1 MNGDP
6 RGKTDLPTAIAHYE
20 AGRLAEARTLCGKI
34 LNIHPAH
41 APTRHLLGVI
51 CLQTDRIDEA
61 VSQLSQAADLAPGNP
76 QIIVA
81 CGGAF
86 QAAGRLK
93 TAEQHYRQ
101 ALAINPELPD
111 AHNNLGTVLLDLNRP
126 KEAMAPLENALDLN
140 PDYVDAL
147 YNLGNAHGACGN
159 PERAIEQYRRALSLV
174 PEFADA
180 HTNLGLALLETEEP
194 EDAVQ
199 HLRRAVDLLPGATG
213 PLKNLATALGDI
225 GELDEAENI
234 CLNVLNDR
242 SDDVDALNQLGEI
255 HRLMR
260 RFEDAEQIY
269 RRVLA
274 IDKDN
279 LQAGLGAAYSKK
291 GQGDLNGAMAAHHQ
305 ILASGAN
312 LAVCHAMLGE
322 ILVELDRVAE
332 ANNHF
337 RQAIGAEPSGLEGAK
352 PLITALRHVGG
363 DQELARLQAMVRNPT
378 LAQKDL
384 AEAHLAVAGI
394 YDSRGLVHQAFPYF
408 AAGNEIKSRR
418 SQYRPEIHTQFT
430 DRIVSVFDGTLFDRM
445 RPFGVHN
452 RLPLFVIG
460 MPRSGTTLVEQ
471 ILASHSRIVGAG
483 ELHDIGNIAGTIRQ
497 RAQVPEFFPESTLA
511 LSSVMAP
518 EFAESYLERI
528 SGLGPDASRVTD
540 KMPDNYQFLGL
551 IALLLPDARIIHC
564 RRDPLDTCLSCY
576 LTNFAG
582 EMGFARNLAHLG
594 ACYRD
599 YERLMDHWRR
609 VLPLPILDVHNRGCR
624 RWFGIRLWHKRT

>member
-1 MNGDP
+1 
-6 RGKTDLPTAIAHYE
+6 
-20 AGRLAEARTLCGKI
+20 
-34 LNIHPAH
+34 
-41 APTRHLLGVI
+41 
-51 CLQTDRIDEA
+51 
-61 VSQLSQAADLAPGNP
+61 
-76 QIIVA
+76 
-81 CGGAF
+81 
-86 QAAGRLK
+86 
-93 TAEQHYRQ
+93 
-101 ALAINPELPD
+101 
-111 AHNNLGTVLLDLNRP
+111 
-126 KEAMAPLENALDLN
+126 
-140 PDYVDAL
+140 
-147 YNLGNAHGACGN
+147 
-159 PERAIEQYRRALSLV
+159 
-174 PEFADA
+174 
-180 HTNLGLALLETEEP
+180 
-194 EDAVQ
+194 
-199 HLRRAVDLLPGATG
+199 
-213 PLKNLATALGDI
+213 
-225 GELDEAENI
+225 
-234 CLNVLNDR
+234 
-242 SDDVDALNQLGEI
+242 
-255 HRLMR
+255 
-260 RFEDAEQIY
+260 
-269 RRVLA
+269 
-274 IDKDN
+274 
-279 LQAGLGAAYSKK
+279 
-291 GQGDLNGAMAAHHQ
+291 
-305 ILASGAN
+305 
-312 LAVCHAMLGE
+312 
-322 ILVELDRVAE
+322 
-332 ANNHF
+332 
-337 RQAIGAEPSGLEGAK
+337 
-352 PLITALRHVGG
+352 
-363 DQELARLQAMVRNPT
+363 MVRNPT

-609 VLPLPILDVHNRGCR
+609 VLPLPILDVQYEELVRDQERVSRDMVNFAGLEWEESCLEFYRTKRPVSTASTQQVR
-624 RWFGIRLWHKRT
+624 RPIYTSSIGRAQAYADYLAPLIEALGEDR